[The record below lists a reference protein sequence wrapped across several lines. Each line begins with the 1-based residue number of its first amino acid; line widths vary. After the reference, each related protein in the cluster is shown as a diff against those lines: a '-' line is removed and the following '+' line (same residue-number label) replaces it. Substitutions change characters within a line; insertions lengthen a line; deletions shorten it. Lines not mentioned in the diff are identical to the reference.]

1 MEKTCACELQLG
13 VHKASEI
20 EGSCYDTQYVHE
32 SFPLNDEN
40 KSKIKELKL
49 KSSQGLF
56 NENIIGVPNHI
67 RLPENIELLGKTVN
81 QNLKSNYDQEYVQDV
96 MHQSIINAVRNLN
109 VKAFVMKEFQSHLL
123 FDLINKKTFKEKV
136 GKEEQE
142 EKHPH
147 LTSHEIDLIKVLSS
161 ENIDELLNKE

>member
-1 MEKTCACELQLG
+1 MAKACACGLQLG
-13 VHKASEI
+13 VYKLSEI
-20 EGSCYDTQYVHE
+20 GGSYYDTKYVHE
-32 SFPLNDEN
+32 AFPLNDEN
-40 KSKIKELKL
+40 KSKIEELKL

-56 NENIIGVPNHI
+56 NENIIAVPNHI
-67 RLPENIELLGKTVN
+67 GLPENDELLGKTVN
-81 QNLKSNYDQEYVQDV
+81 QTLKSNYVEDV

-109 VKAFVMKEFQSHLL
+109 AKAFVMKEFQSHFL
-123 FDLINKKTFKEKV
+123 FDLINKKTFKDKI

-147 LTSHEIDLIKVLSS
+147 LTPYEVDLIKVLSS

>member
-1 MEKTCACELQLG
+1 MAKACACELQLG
-13 VHKASEI
+13 VYKASDI
-20 EGSCYDTQYVHE
+20 EGSYYDTKYVHE
-32 SFPLNDEN
+32 AFPLNDEN
-40 KSKIKELKL
+40 KSKIEELKL

-56 NENIIGVPNHI
+56 NENIIAVPNHI
-67 RLPENIELLGKTVN
+67 GLPENDELLGKTVN
-81 QNLKSNYDQEYVQDV
+81 QNLKNNYIQDV

-109 VKAFVMKEFQSHLL
+109 AKAFVMKEFQSHFL
-123 FDLINKKTFKEKV
+123 FDLMNKKTFKDKI

-147 LTSHEIDLIKVLSS
+147 LTPYEVDLIKVLSS